1 MRRSG
6 GAAPPMLIVLPILV
20 LLTDGGGC
28 PHAPFTPPP
37 LFTPLLPSPPSLQM
51 AEGVLKPETWAA
63 IDDPFDKETDDEAAE
78 EFQHM

>member
-1 MRRSG
+1 MAEG
-6 GAAPPMLIVLPILV
+6 VLTPPSP
-20 LLTDGGGC
+20 
-28 PHAPFTPPP
+28 PPP

>member
-1 MRRSG
+1 MEGLCGGAVRGSG
-6 GAAPPMLIVLPILV
+6 EAAPPMLIVLP
-20 LLTDGGGC
+20 LLC
-28 PHAPFTPPP
+28 
-37 LFTPLLPSPPSLQM
+37 SLQM